1 MNLKYYPKPKIK
13 VFTGTLLE
21 QIQESFHMEKFNK
34 YIHDGSIYT
43 YDTTNHLCVYIFPI
57 EQIVEYLI

>member
-13 VFTGTLLE
+13 VFTGTVLE
-21 QIQESFHMEKFNK
+21 QIQESLYIEKFNE
-34 YIHDGSIYT
+34 YIHDSGIYT
-43 YDTTNHLCVYIFPI
+43 YDTTNYLCVHIIPI